1 MKIIPIFSQFGQPII
16 QERTGLE
23 LPENL
28 LPVAAVGFL
37 AGLAGQLLK

>member
-1 MKIIPIFSQFGQPII
+1 MFSQFGQPVIN
-16 QERTGLE
+16 ERQDLQ

-37 AGLAGQLLK
+37 AGLVGALR